1 MSYCTSIS
9 DESLKCLSQCVRLNT
24 LEIRGCPLV
33 SSVGISAI
41 AAGCRQLRKLDI
53 KKCCEINDTAMLSLA
68 NFSHNLRQVGS
79 YSIHVLFLSDLMMF
93 LNIVILAF

>member
-79 YSIHVLFLSDLMMF
+79 YSMHVLFLSELM
-93 LNIVILAF
+93 NIVILAF